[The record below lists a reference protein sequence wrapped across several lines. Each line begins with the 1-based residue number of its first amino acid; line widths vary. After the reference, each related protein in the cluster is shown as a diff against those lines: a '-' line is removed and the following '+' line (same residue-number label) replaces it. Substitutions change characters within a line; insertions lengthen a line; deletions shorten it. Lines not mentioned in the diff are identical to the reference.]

1 MLYEFKSRAAGTVV
15 MTAPVAERLLAIV
28 GKAPGPRGI
37 FTVEQ
42 MAPALAALQAA
53 VDQEAADLAGAVQ
66 GGNAIAGV
74 APTGGSSGT
83 PVGGQAQP
91 PGSTD
96 PQDPRLPAPVSLR
109 QRAWPL
115 MDLLRTAQAKG
126 KDVTWGV

>member
-28 GKAPGPRGI
+28 GKASGPKGI

-53 VDQEAADLAGAVQ
+53 IDEEKATEQAATAD
-66 GGNAIAGV
+66 
-74 APTGGSSGT
+74 PE
-83 PVGGQAQP
+83 P
-91 PGSTD
+91 TD
-96 PQDPRLPAPVSLR
+96 PDEPPPPPVISLR

-115 MDLLRTAQAKG
+115 MDLLRAAQTKG
-126 KDVTWGV
+126 KEVTWGV

>member
-53 VDQEAADLAGAVQ
+53 VDQETADLAGETQ
-66 GGNAIAGV
+66 AGTD
-74 APTGGSSGT
+74 PED
-83 PVGGQAQP
+83 PRQP
-91 PGSTD
+91 P
-96 PQDPRLPAPVSLR
+96 PVSLR

>member
-15 MTAPVAERLLAIV
+15 MTAAVAEQLLAIV

-53 VDQEAADLAGAVQ
+53 VDQEAMAVAAEQ
-66 GGNAIAGV
+66 ETE
-74 APTGGSSGT
+74 PED
-83 PVGGQAQP
+83 PRQP
-91 PGSTD
+91 P
-96 PQDPRLPAPVSLR
+96 PIRLR

>member
-15 MTAPVAERLLAIV
+15 MTGPVAEQLLAIV

-42 MAPALAALQAA
+42 MPPALAALQAA
-53 VDQEAADLAGAVQ
+53 VDQETADLAAAAQ
-66 GGNAIAGV
+66 TS
-74 APTGGSSGT
+74 PRSG
-83 PVGGQAQP
+83 PRVGGEASAAGGGDPEDPRQP
-91 PGSTD
+91 P
-96 PQDPRLPAPVSLR
+96 PVSLR

>member
-53 VDQEAADLAGAVQ
+53 VDQETADLAGD
-66 GGNAIAGV
+66 
-74 APTGGSSGT
+74 
-83 PVGGQAQP
+83 AQP
-91 PGSTD
+91 AGSTE
-96 PQDPRLPAPVSLR
+96 PEDPRQPPPVSLR

-115 MDLLRTAQAKG
+115 MDLLRAAQAKG